1 MKSIKQLPLWLKAI
15 ALLFAICTFGSCD
28 DGSDC
33 SMNNTSYNRVRLYS
47 VNPITGKESVATY
60 NGQLSVALMIEGRDS
75 IVINRLTSASEL
87 TIPVSYAQQR
97 DTVVLIYD
105 NMYTDTLYVEHTNT
119 PYFISLSCGT
129 GMFHNLTGLQHT
141 QSFIDSAVIVNHTIN
156 YDPNENIKLYIAQ

>member
-1 MKSIKQLPLWLKAI
+1 MPLWLKAI
-15 ALLFAICTFGSCD
+15 ALLFAICTFGGCD

-105 NMYTDTLYVEHTNT
+105 NMYTDTLYVEHTNLER
-119 PYFISLSCGT
+119 Y
-129 GMFHNLTGLQHT
+129 HNDIR
-141 QSFIDSAVIVNHTIN
+141 SR
-156 YDPNENIKLYIAQ
+156 